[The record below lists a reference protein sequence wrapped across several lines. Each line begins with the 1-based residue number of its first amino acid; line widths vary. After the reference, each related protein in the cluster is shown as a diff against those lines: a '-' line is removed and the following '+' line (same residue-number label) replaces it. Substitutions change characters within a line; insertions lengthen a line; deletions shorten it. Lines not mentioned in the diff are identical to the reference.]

1 MRKIIIKE
9 MRHPLINKVK
19 RAIKSFQLIEEGD
32 KIAIGLSGGKDSM
45 ILLYSLYTIKK
56 IWPINFE
63 LISVFLDMGWQI
75 DYEEIKAFSEK
86 LDIPFHYVKSDIGQV
101 VFDVREEKR
110 PCSLCAKMRR
120 GALNSYAK
128 KEGCNKLA
136 LGHHMDDCVETF
148 LMSLTYEGRIHS
160 FAPKAWL
167 DKMDIT
173 IIRPLIFVY
182 EKDISHLVKKYN
194 FPTVQKICPFDGKSK
209 RQEIK
214 ELLTEMTVKNP
225 KAKDK
230 IMNVILNQLWGDF
243 NQVFAGN
250 LANSSIQQPADN
262 PNKLDFETYKED
274 GHAKSANDGQQS
286 NLPGQ

>member
-101 VFDVREEKR
+101 VFDIREEKR

-120 GALNSYAK
+120 GALNTYAK

-160 FAPKAWL
+160 FSPKSWL
-167 DKMDIT
+167 DRMDIT

-182 EKDISHLVKKYN
+182 EKDITHLVKKYN
-194 FPTVQKICPFDGKSK
+194 FPTVKKACPFDGKSK

-214 ELLTEMTVKNP
+214 EILAQMTAKNP

-230 IMNVILNQLWGDF
+230 IMTVILNQLWGDF
-243 NQVFAGN
+243 NQIFAEN
-250 LANSSIQQPADN
+250 FANSSTHQLKDIPDTGDSE
-262 PNKLDFETYKED
+262 PYKEC
-274 GHAKSANDGQQS
+274 GHAKSTSDGHQS
-286 NLPGQ
+286 SLPLL